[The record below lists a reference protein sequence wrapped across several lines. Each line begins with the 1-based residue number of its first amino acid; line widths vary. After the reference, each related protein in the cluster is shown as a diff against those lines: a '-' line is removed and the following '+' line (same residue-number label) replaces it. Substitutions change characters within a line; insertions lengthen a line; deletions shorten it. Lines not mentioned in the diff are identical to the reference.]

1 MKSHARSKK
10 WAAAVLVAVPLT
22 LGVLVVPTGTAASG
36 GADTAR
42 GCRLDPRY
50 LPLTPD
56 AVEGWYRSCL
66 DRRGSPVS
74 RSATRRGPAA
84 VGSAAPARAA
94 SGEGP
99 LASAIAVDWQQ
110 TAIRTIF
117 AETVPTPAPPVGAM
131 YLSFMSLAVHD
142 AARRA
147 QRSGTHAATAAVAT
161 AAHDVLHEYFP
172 ASRARLDADLAASLA
187 RVPDGR
193 QEAEGVRVGEAAAD
207 RMIASRVGDGRG
219 DPTVVYDKD
228 PGLGVW
234 QPATGGVMA
243 IAWLAFLDPV
253 VDVPPVV
260 LDGPDPLGSTAYA
273 DGLRGGPHD
282 SAPST
287 ASVRTAEQ
295 TAIARFFSRN
305 PVLEY
310 RDALCRYLE
319 SEPLGLLPTTRLFAR
334 IDAAQVTAFI
344 QTWRL
349 KYDVGF
355 WRPFQAIAA
364 ALDDGNPGTLPHPAT
379 GLRWS
384 PTRRTPT
391 TPAGTRPRR
400 RRSPR
405 SSGRPSATTCRCCC
419 RSGGLERPYT
429 TLTALEH
436 DALHARIWGGLHFR
450 DAMDD
455 GYLLGHTVAGQ
466 VIDAL
471 R

>member
-1 MKSHARSKK
+1 MKSHARTTK
-10 WAAAVLVAVPLT
+10 AAAAALVAVPLT
-22 LGVLVVPTGTAASG
+22 LGVLVVPTGTAATG
-36 GADTAR
+36 GVDTRA

-50 LPLTPD
+50 LPHTPD

-66 DRRGSPVS
+66 DRRLPPVS
-74 RSATRRGPAA
+74 RSATRAA
-84 VGSAAPARAA
+84 N
-94 SGEGP
+94 GEGP
-99 LASAIAVDWQQ
+99 LASTVAVEWQQ

-117 AETVPTPAPPVGAM
+117 GETVPTPAPPVGAM

-142 AARRA
+142 AARKA
-147 QRSGTHAATAAVAT
+147 QRMGSHAATAAVAT

-172 ASRARLDADLAASLA
+172 ASRARLDADLVASLA
-187 RVPDGR
+187 SVPDGR
-193 QEAEGVRVGEAAAD
+193 QEAEGARVGEAAAD

-219 DPTVVYDKD
+219 DTTVVYTKD

-234 QPATGGVMA
+234 QPPTGGVMA

-253 VDVPPVV
+253 VDVPTVV
-260 LDGPDPLGSTAYA
+260 LDGHDPLGSPAYA
-273 DGLRGGPHD
+273 EDYEEVRTIGAVD
-282 SAPST
+282 SQ
-287 ASVRTAEQ
+287 VRTAEQ

-364 ALDDGNPGTLPHPAT
+364 AESDGNPGTLPHPGTWVPLVPNPSYSDYTSGHAAAT
-379 GLRWS
+379 APFAEVLRHTLGDDV
-384 PTRRTPT
+384 PLLL
-391 TPAGTRPRR
+391 
-400 RRSPR
+400 
-405 SSGRPSATTCRCCC
+405 
-419 RSGGLERPYT
+419 RSGGLERTYE
-429 TLTALEH
+429 TLSALEH
-436 DALHARIWGGLHFR
+436 DALLARIWGGLHFR

-455 GYLLGHTVAGQ
+455 GYLLGHTVADQ
-466 VIDAL
+466 VIGAI